1 MFVTCLHAKFET
13 SLTPHV
19 MRHTLASTLLPENG
33 PTTLSL
39 AYRMF
44 VVQVAYATRTSVAL
58 TYLTSS
64 CLPQPKI
71 TLVPAENTSALAIAL
86 LRIPK

>member
-1 MFVTCLHAKFET
+1 MPKFET
-13 SLTPHV
+13 SLAPHV

-39 AYRMF
+39 ADRIF
-44 VVQVAYATRTSVAL
+44 VLQVSYAPRTSVAL
-58 TYLTSS
+58 KYLTSP
-64 CLPQPKI
+64 CLPQPKLI
-71 TLVPAENTSALAIAL
+71 SVPAENNSASAIAL

>member
-1 MFVTCLHAKFET
+1 MPKFET
-13 SLTPHV
+13 SLAPHV
-19 MRHTLASTLLPENG
+19 MRHTLTSTLLPENE

-39 AYRMF
+39 AHIMF
-44 VVQVAYATRTSVAL
+44 VLQVAYAPKTSVAL

-64 CLPQPKI
+64 CLPQPKLI
-71 TLVPAENTSALAIAL
+71 SVPEESTSALENAI

>member
-1 MFVTCLHAKFET
+1 MPKFET
-13 SLTPHV
+13 SLAPHV
-19 MRHTLASTLLPENG
+19 KRRTLASTLLPENE

-44 VVQVAYATRTSVAL
+44 VVQVAYAPRTSVAL

-64 CLPQPKI
+64 CLTEPKLI
-71 TLVPAENTSALAIAL
+71 SVPAENTSALAIAL
-86 LRIPK
+86 LRIPR

>member
-1 MFVTCLHAKFET
+1 MPKFET
-13 SLTPHV
+13 SLAPHV

-33 PTTLSL
+33 LTTLSL
-39 AYRMF
+39 ADIMF
-44 VVQVAYATRTSVAL
+44 VLQVAYAPRTSVAL

-64 CLPQPKI
+64 CLPQPKMI
-71 TLVPAENTSALAIAL
+71 SVPAENTSALEIAL

>member
-1 MFVTCLHAKFET
+1 MPKFET
-13 SLTPHV
+13 SLAPHV
-19 MRHTLASTLLPENG
+19 IRHTLASTLLTENG
-33 PTTLSL
+33 PTSLIL

-44 VVQVAYATRTSVAL
+44 VVQVAYAPRTSVAL

-64 CLPQPKI
+64 CLPQPKLI
-71 TLVPAENTSALAIAL
+71 SVPAENTSASEIAL

>member
-1 MFVTCLHAKFET
+1 
-13 SLTPHV
+13 

-39 AYRMF
+39 ADRMF
-44 VVQVAYATRTSVAL
+44 VLQVAYAPKTSVAL

-64 CLPQPKI
+64 CLPQLPSWAVLKNIVIHKIELLGILPKPPI
-71 TLVPAENTSALAIAL
+71 LPLGICNKSVNL
-86 LRIPK
+86 